1 MKLQPICE
9 LFIIF
14 LLVFPPI
21 TVTRNSTTMPLFSL
35 SLFLTYI
42 CYSAAGMIRFYTY
55 YAEFPE
61 NRYPG
66 KTSYITSALFGI
78 LLLFLLI
85 CNMVLWN
92 FIGSATGF
100 VSGTDNPDGIAY
112 PVQAIKTVCF
122 ICAAAWYEEVLYR
135 LYTPAV
141 ITRIINASGIKHKT
155 VFRYTGELCVI
166 LLFALGHLGNGI
178 IAVCHAFCAGVLFR
192 TVFVK
197 TRHISVTVCTH
208 AFFNLLQLWYL
219 QFVLPAAG

>member
-1 MKLQPICE
+1 MKLQHICE

-21 TVTRNSTTMPLFSL
+21 TATRDNATLPLFSL

-42 CYSAAGMIRFYTY
+42 CYSTAGLIRFYTY
-55 YAEFPE
+55 YAKFPE
-61 NRYPG
+61 NQYSG
-66 KTSYITSALFGI
+66 KTSYIASVFFGI

-85 CNMVLWN
+85 GNMVLWN

-100 VSGTDNPDGIAY
+100 ISSTNNQDGIAF
-112 PVQAIKTVCF
+112 PVQIIQTVSF
-122 ICAAAWYEEVLYR
+122 ICVAAWYEEVLYR

-141 ITRIINASGIKHKT
+141 ITRIINVSGIKYKT
-155 VFRYTGELCVI
+155 AFRYSGELCVI
-166 LLFALGHLGNGI
+166 LLFALGHLSNGI

-192 TVFVK
+192 TFFVK
-197 TRHISVTVCTH
+197 TRHISVTICAH
-208 AFFNLLQLWYL
+208 ALFNLLQLWYL